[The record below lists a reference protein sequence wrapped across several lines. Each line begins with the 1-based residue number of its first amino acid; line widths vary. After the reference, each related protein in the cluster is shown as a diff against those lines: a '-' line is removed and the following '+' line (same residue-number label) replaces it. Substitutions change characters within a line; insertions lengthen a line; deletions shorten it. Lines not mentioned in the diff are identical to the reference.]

1 MNVPMP
7 ELDRAWQLLTQERF
21 AEALQQSAA
30 VIARFPGNV
39 SAHVCHAM
47 ANWKNEGNIAASIAE
62 MRAAVIAAPMEASI
76 RHNLATLLASAGDVE
91 GAAREFGT
99 ALQIMPDDT
108 LAFYGLTQNQK
119 FRDETDL
126 VRAMV
131 ALEADPALDKGRR
144 EFLNYG
150 LAKVYDDLGVA
161 DRAMGYALEANAL
174 GARPYDLA
182 GEGHALDQ
190 LKELAGLDAFRRAR
204 DSGHPSSAPLFI
216 VGMPRSG
223 TTLVEA
229 ILARHPDVVSL
240 GESMLMNELD
250 HAAYAQLHPSRRG
263 IGRHQLLLGL
273 DPGWLL
279 KRADELL

>member
-30 VIARFPGNV
+30 VLARFPGNV

-47 ANWKNEGNIAASIAE
+47 ANWKGEGDIAASIEE
-62 MRAAVIAAPMEASI
+62 MRQAVNAAPMEASI

-174 GARPYDLA
+174 GARPYDIA

-204 DSGHPSSAPLFI
+204 DSGHPSTAMS
-216 VGMPRSG
+216 
-223 TTLVEA
+223 
-229 ILARHPDVVSL
+229 
-240 GESMLMNELD
+240 
-250 HAAYAQLHPSRRG
+250 
-263 IGRHQLLLGL
+263 
-273 DPGWLL
+273 
-279 KRADELL
+279 